1 MVLPEST
8 SAEAFDQY
16 VSGRLIAA
24 SNGWKDLLVRI
35 YSESRVRE
43 STIVPGV
50 AEPFI
55 VRVLSGAAVVEER
68 ELGGPWVKTRVEAG
82 DFFLT
87 ASQSSSQPAVC
98 ARRRPSSGCSLGTKL
113 HGANE
118 RSSGIQGRT
127 SRV

>member
-1 MVLPEST
+1 MMVLPEST

-35 YSESRVRE
+35 YSESPVRE
-43 STIVPGV
+43 SAIVPGV

-55 VRVLSGAAVVEER
+55 VRVLSGAAVGEER
-68 ELGGPWVKTRVEAG
+68 ELGGPWVKTRVAR
-82 DFFLT
+82 
-87 ASQSSSQPAVC
+87 SSSQPAVC